1 MESGIDG
8 GAIVVWLLFGLI
20 AGYINQ
26 SKGNPFAT
34 GCLLGVLLGP
44 IGLLI
49 ALISGRN
56 EEELERRGVVVGQTR
71 HCPYCAELVKAEA
84 KVCKH
89 CGRDISKG

>member
-1 MESGIDG
+1 MDSVFNPLTI
-8 GAIVVWLLFGLI
+8 IIWLLFGLI
-20 AGYINQ
+20 AGYINHN
-26 SKGNPFAT
+26 KGNPFAM

-89 CGRDISKG
+89 CGKDISKG